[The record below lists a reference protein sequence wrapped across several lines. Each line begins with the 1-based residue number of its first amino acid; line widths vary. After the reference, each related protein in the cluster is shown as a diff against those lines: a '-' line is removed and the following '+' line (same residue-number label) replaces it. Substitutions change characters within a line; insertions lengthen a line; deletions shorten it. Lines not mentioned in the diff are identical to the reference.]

1 MNRSRVTGDLASQGN
16 IFVDI
21 ANDRVGIGSTIP
33 TQKLDV
39 VGTVKATA
47 FSGDGSGL
55 SGVTSVG
62 GDTGADFNDS
72 VKVRF
77 GTGNDLELYHDGSH
91 SYIHDG
97 GTGNLKVR
105 SNNFRV
111 SNADESKVSAT
122 FQPAGAVELYHNNSK
137 KLETTAS
144 SVTLSDNLVM
154 GNHHIELNDNS
165 QIMLGNAPDMRL
177 YHDGSHSYITNTTGD
192 LTIVDES
199 RIKLR
204 TDQFVLNNH
213 ANDESIIY
221 AAADG
226 EVSLYHNGNK

>member
-39 VGTVKATA
+39 TGTVKATT
-47 FSGDGSGL
+47 FVGDGSSLTGL
-55 SGVTSVG
+55 SVG
-62 GDTGADFNDS
+62 GATGIDFNDS

-111 SNADESKVSAT
+111 SNADESKMSAT

-137 KLETTAS
+137 KLETTAT

-154 GNHHIELNDNS
+154 GDHHI
-165 QIMLGNAPDMRL
+165 
-177 YHDGSHSYITNTTGD
+177 
-192 LTIVDES
+192 
-199 RIKLR
+199 
-204 TDQFVLNNH
+204 
-213 ANDESIIY
+213 
-221 AAADG
+221 
-226 EVSLYHNGNK
+226 